1 MTIIQQDTA
10 FDTNIEPWELPHM
23 QQQPNDANYV
33 EPDMWADERENPF
46 LIVFYALVIVASV
59 LVSMLAVTL

>member
-1 MTIIQQDTA
+1 MSVIQQDT
-10 FDTNIEPWELPHM
+10 ELGCN
-23 QQQPNDANYV
+23 QNCNQGRNC
-33 EPDMWADERENPF
+33 ECGMWDDERENPF